1 MKSSSFR
8 RDLLKLMALI
18 PALAATRFDARAL
31 PGSDSDAPGAIVIVL
46 DTLSALNLSLHGYPR
61 RTSPNMERM
70 AARSTV
76 YHAHYSTAN
85 FTSPGTATLLS
96 GTYPWTHRAFHYE
109 GLIAPD
115 QVDSNLFRYW
125 GDADFR
131 LGYAQNAWADM
142 LLYQFA
148 KWLDSHVDLWEF
160 NLNKR
165 PLYTRILSNDPI
177 AAFKSL
183 DSYAFELKPGL
194 SGASVLGLARKAAIY
209 AGKKSADAEHASE
222 YPLGVSQTLND
233 VDTYFLLEDL
243 FDGVM
248 SLTQTLPPAGLA
260 YLHLFPPH
268 YPYAPRKE
276 FLEAFQSDGWRAPD
290 KPLAHFIATPDPA
303 FDAEI
308 RKSRDRYDAYIAS
321 VDEDLGRLF
330 DFMQREGI
338 LERNYVVLTSDHG
351 EIYERGLLGHTNEY
365 LYEPLIR
372 IPLLVSSPGQ
382 ISRVDVH
389 NPTSSVDVVPTLLSL
404 TGRPVPAA
412 CEGILLPGLG
422 GEEDPQRSIF
432 AIDAKTTHVNGP
444 IRKATL
450 SCRKGQYKLIG
461 YYPGDGRPN
470 EFELYDLANDPG
482 EQTNLSNLNSA
493 LLSELRQ
500 EMDAKL
506 AEVNARYAPPR

>member
-1 MKSSSFR
+1 
-8 RDLLKLMALI
+8 
-18 PALAATRFDARAL
+18 
-31 PGSDSDAPGAIVIVL
+31 
-46 DTLSALNLSLHGYPR
+46 
-61 RTSPNMERM
+61 
-70 AARSTV
+70 
-76 YHAHYSTAN
+76 
-85 FTSPGTATLLS
+85 
-96 GTYPWTHRAFHYE
+96 
-109 GLIAPD
+109 
-115 QVDSNLFRYW
+115 
-125 GDADFR
+125 
-131 LGYAQNAWADM
+131 
-142 LLYQFA
+142 
-148 KWLDSHVDLWEF
+148 
-160 NLNKR
+160 
-165 PLYTRILSNDPI
+165 
-177 AAFKSL
+177 
-183 DSYAFELKPGL
+183 
-194 SGASVLGLARKAAIY
+194 
-209 AGKKSADAEHASE
+209 
-222 YPLGVSQTLND
+222 
-233 VDTYFLLEDL
+233 
-243 FDGVM
+243 
-248 SLTQTLPPAGLA
+248 
-260 YLHLFPPH
+260 
-268 YPYAPRKE
+268 
-276 FLEAFQSDGWRAPD
+276 
-290 KPLAHFIATPDPA
+290 
-303 FDAEI
+303 
-308 RKSRDRYDAYIAS
+308 